1 MLNEERINHMTK
13 MAFYESKGGSDDLK
27 VSSYYKKDYI
37 GFNTFWSG
45 LWMTISYIALVTIIV
60 VTFMGNLME
69 NWTSKQLMSIIFSFL
84 GIYLVLLIAYVR
96 YAKNIYKKRHAR
108 AYHRVKRFKEELEQL
123 EKMYEKEDS
132 NE

>member
-1 MLNEERINHMTK
+1 MLNEERIKHMTK

-96 YAKNIYKKRHAR
+96 
-108 AYHRVKRFKEELEQL
+108 
-123 EKMYEKEDS
+123 
-132 NE
+132 